1 MGSYFLIILYYI
13 MEETKTKSPK
23 VKKDTW
29 EYKDRMYYLTGSK
42 SPLTF
47 TISSKHSTRKP
58 LLYFDEEKGYNR
70 ELRYATNQKSCFVDE
85 QDGSVTLGRIVFED
99 GTLFVPK
106 SNIQLQKLLSLY
118 HPNRNK
124 LYKERDEVVE
134 ATDELDWLYLEADA
148 MNAAMDMD
156 IDQAEAILR
165 VEVGTKVSD
174 LSSKELKRDLVVFAK
189 RNPALFIELAN
200 DENVELRNLAIKATE
215 ANVIKLS
222 QDQRTFTWASNGK
235 KLMTI
240 PFDENPYSAMAAFF
254 KTDEGVEV
262 FKSIQKKLK

>member
-1 MGSYFLIILYYI
+1 

-29 EYKDRMYYLTGSK
+29 EYKDRMYYLTGNK

-106 SNIQLQKLLSLY
+106 SNVQLQKLLSLY

-148 MNAAMDMD
+148 VNAAMNMD

-165 VEVGTKVSD
+165 VEVGTRVSD

-200 DENVELRNLAIKATE
+200 DENVELRNLAIKAAE

-240 PFDENPYSAMAAFF
+240 PFDENPFSAMAAFF

>member
-1 MGSYFLIILYYI
+1 

-29 EYKDRMYYLTGSK
+29 EYKDRYYYLTNGK

-47 TISSKHSTRKP
+47 TISSRHSSRKP

-70 ELRYATNQKSCFVDE
+70 ELRYATNQKSPFVDE
-85 QDGSVTLGRIVFED
+85 QDGSVTLGRIVFQD
-99 GTLFVPK
+99 GALFVPK
-106 SNIQLQKLLSLY
+106 SNVQLQKLLSLY
-118 HPNRNK
+118 HPNKNK
-124 LYKERDEVVE
+124 LYREKDEVVE
-134 ATDELDWLYLEADA
+134 ATDELDFLYLEAEA
-148 MNAAMDMD
+148 MNAAMNMD

-165 VEVGTKVSD
+165 VEVGTKVGD
-174 LSSKELKRDLVVFAK
+174 LSSKELKRDLVIFAK
-189 RNPALFIELAN
+189 RNPSLFLELAN
-200 DENVELRNLAIKATE
+200 DENVELRNLAIVAAE
-215 ANVIKLS
+215 ANIIKLS
-222 QDQRTFTWASNGK
+222 PDQRTFTWASNGK

-240 PFDENPYSAMAAFF
+240 PFDENPFSAMAAFF

>member
-1 MGSYFLIILYYI
+1 

-29 EYKDRMYYLTGSK
+29 EYKDRYYYLTNGK

-47 TISSKHSTRKP
+47 TISSRHSSRKP

-70 ELRYATNQKSCFVDE
+70 ELRYATNQKSPFVDE
-85 QDGSVTLGRIVFED
+85 QDGSVTLGRIVFQD

-106 SNIQLQKLLSLY
+106 SNVQLQKLLSLY
-118 HPNRNK
+118 HPNKNK
-124 LYKERDEVVE
+124 LYREKDEVVE
-134 ATDELDWLYLEADA
+134 ATDELDFLYLEAEA
-148 MNAAMDMD
+148 MNAAMNMD

-165 VEVGTKVSD
+165 VEVGTKVGD
-174 LSSKELKRDLVVFAK
+174 LSSKELKRDLVIFAK
-189 RNPALFIELAN
+189 RNPGLFLELAN
-200 DENVELRNLAIKATE
+200 DENVELRNLAIVAAE
-215 ANVIKLS
+215 ANIIKLS
-222 QDQRTFTWASNGK
+222 PDQRTFTWASNGK

-240 PFDENPYSAMAAFF
+240 PFDENPFSAMAAFF

>member
-1 MGSYFLIILYYI
+1 
-13 MEETKTKSPK
+13 
-23 VKKDTW
+23 
-29 EYKDRMYYLTGSK
+29 MYYLTGSK

-106 SNIQLQKLLSLY
+106 SNVQLQKLLSLY

-124 LYKERDEVVE
+124 LYRERDEVVE